1 MVEKG
6 SVANAHVILHIISS
20 LIVSYAIPAGCLIR
34 LWLQIV
40 ESKFHVDALLK
51 TWQGLGL
58 EQPMSER
65 TVKDLIIGILIL
77 IIGILIDT

>member
-20 LIVSYAIPAGCLIR
+20 LIVSYAIPAGCLVR
-34 LWLQIV
+34 LRLQIV

-51 TWQGLGL
+51 T
-58 EQPMSER
+58 
-65 TVKDLIIGILIL
+65 
-77 IIGILIDT
+77 